1 MKLNEVN
8 LTHKPLFDES
18 DVHLVIDLV
27 GNKLLVV
34 TTMVATCH
42 TIINNQP

>member
-1 MKLNEVN
+1 MKLSEVN

-18 DVHLVIDLV
+18 DVQLVIGLV
-27 GNKLLVV
+27 ENKLLVV

-42 TIINNQP
+42 PIINS